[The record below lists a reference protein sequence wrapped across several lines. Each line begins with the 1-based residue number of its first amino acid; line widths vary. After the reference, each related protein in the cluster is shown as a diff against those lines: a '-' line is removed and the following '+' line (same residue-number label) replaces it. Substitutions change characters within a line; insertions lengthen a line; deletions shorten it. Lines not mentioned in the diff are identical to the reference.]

1 MASTKNK
8 ISIDVAKVALCPTAN
23 ADVDD
28 HPNQEVMN
36 TGLPLLMIDELR
48 VCEISIWI
56 EIRI

>member
-8 ISIDVAKVALCPTAN
+8 INIAVAKVALCPKAN

-36 TGLPLLMIDELR
+36 TGLPLLMINELQI
-48 VCEISIWI
+48 CEISIWI
-56 EIRI
+56 EIII